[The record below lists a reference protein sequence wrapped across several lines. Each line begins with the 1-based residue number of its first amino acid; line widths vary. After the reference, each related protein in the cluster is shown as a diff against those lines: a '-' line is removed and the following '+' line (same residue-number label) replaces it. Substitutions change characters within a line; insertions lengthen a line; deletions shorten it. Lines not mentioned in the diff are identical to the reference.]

1 MNVPVRYGGLGAL
14 RASEPRELRTGCDA
28 EPVNP
33 VIEVPARARSG
44 IAGGFRRFGSGGGG
58 ADLRGTGE

>member
-1 MNVPVRYGGLGAL
+1 MNVPVRYGGLAL
-14 RASEPRELRTGCDA
+14 RASEPRGLRTGCDA

-44 IAGGFRRFGSGGGG
+44 IAGGFRRFGGGGGG